1 MTFKSRLKNSGVQ
14 FAILLAG
21 LVTLLVAGC
30 YIDNSVDTGEGY
42 GFRIGDDKYESFVK
56 ARKTFA
62 DKTTYVLAPMDSEGF
77 GPHRKIEFHDG
88 DYNLIRSLDAWD
100 FYFDLGY
107 KDSLKLQF
115 SNGILTSIHRYKQ
128 SIELP

>member
-1 MTFKSRLKNSGVQ
+1 VTLKSTVKNSGVRS
-14 FAILLAG
+14 AILIAG
-21 LVTLLVAGC
+21 LATLLVTGC

-42 GFRIGDDKYESFVK
+42 GFCIGDDKYESFLK
-56 ARKTFA
+56 ARKAFA
-62 DKTTYVLAPMDSEGF
+62 DKTTYVLAPIDSVGF
-77 GPHRKIEFHDG
+77 GPHRKMEFNDG
-88 DYNLIRSLDAWD
+88 DYDLIKSRDAWD

-115 SNGILTSIHRYKQ
+115 SNGILTNIHRYKQ